1 MNLFELY
8 AVLSLD
14 NQGYKDSLNESESV
28 TQSVGSKIQ
37 SVLGKLVTLEAIE
50 KAGSALVSLTKTC
63 VENYGEYEQ
72 LVGGVETLFGAGGQS
87 LEEYAKS
94 AGKATD
100 EVKSEY
106 DALISAQDA
115 VIANANEA
123 YKTAQIS
130 ANDYMETVTSFS
142 ASLLQSLDGD
152 TTKSAEYADRAIV
165 DMADNANK
173 MGTAM
178 ESIQNAYQGFAK
190 QNYTM
195 LDNLKLG
202 YGGTKEEMQRLISD
216 ASKMTDVQKELGV
229 TVDASS
235 LSFANIV
242 NAISVMQE
250 NMGIAGTSA
259 KEATTTI
266 QGSFTMLQSAWTNL
280 ATAMAD
286 PSADI
291 GTALNQ
297 VIESATAF
305 AGNVVP
311 AIASAVPAIVSGL
324 TSLFDTAVTEL
335 PGLISSILPTILTSV
350 QTLVL
355 NIVDRLPEALKTILG
370 VLPSIL
376 QTVASTI
383 VEAIPMLIE
392 SLTEMLPT
400 LTESLADICNQLADG
415 LPEQLP
421 VFIENILTLI
431 QGLADSLAE
440 NASILIEAGLQLIM
454 ALAEGLINALPT
466 LIEQVPTIITTL
478 ANIINDNAPKIL
490 QAGIQLI
497 VMLAKGIV
505 EAIPT
510 LVENIPQIIEAI
522 VAVWSAMDWI
532 SLGKNAIKG
541 MKDGVLN
548 MVEEV
553 RTAGG
558 TIKDTIVNVLQA
570 LPSKLLEIGKG
581 GIKGMINGFK
591 NMLSSLVGTAGSLM
605 AQLVTKFKSF
615 SLVDVGKNLI
625 QGLIN
630 GVGSMAGALLNYMGN
645 LMSSAIDKVKGIFG
659 VHSPSKV
666 FAQIGEYLV
675 DGFNV
680 GLDTLDVDK
689 STSGFNDV
697 IDNIS
702 DLQSGRMTVATASLI
717 GQQVE
722 ESGSISSD
730 ALTAILDK
738 LDSLGKMQIVLDT
751 GAFVGQT
758 VNAYDTALGKLYTK
772 QARYV

>member
-106 DALISAQDA
+106 NALISAQDA
-115 VIANANEA
+115 VIANADKA

-250 NMGIAGTSA
+250 KMGIAGTSA

-266 QGSFTMLQSAWTNL
+266 QGSFTMMQSAWTNL
-280 ATAMAD
+280 TTAMAD
-286 PSADI
+286 PSQDI

-305 AGNVVP
+305 ASNVIP
-311 AIASAVPAIVSGL
+311 AITSAVPAIVSGL

-335 PGLISSILPTILTSV
+335 PNLISSILPIVLTSV

-355 NIVDRLPEALKTILG
+355 NIVDRLPEMLQTILG

-392 SLTEMLPT
+392 SLTEMVPM
-400 LTESLADICNQLADG
+400 LTESLTGICTQLAEG
-415 LPEQLP
+415 LPAQIP
-421 VFIENILTLI
+421 VFIANVLTLI
-431 QGLADSLAE
+431 QNLANAIAE
-440 NASILIEAGLQLIM
+440 NAPI
-454 ALAEGLINALPT
+454 
-466 LIEQVPTIITTL
+466 
-478 ANIINDNAPKIL
+478 IL

-497 VMLAKGIV
+497 MALAQGLINALPTIIEQLPTIITTMANVINDNAPTILESGVQLLIMLVQGLI

-510 LVENIPQIIEAI
+510 LIENIPQIIEAF
-522 VAVWSAMDWI
+522 VAVWSAFNWMD
-532 SLGKNAIKG
+532 LGKNVITG
-541 MKDGVLN
+541 MKNGIIG
-548 MVEEV
+548 MVEAM
-553 RTAGG
+553 RSASG
-558 TIKDTIVNVLQA
+558 TIKENIVNVLKA

-581 GIKGMINGFK
+581 GISGIITGFK
-591 NMLSSLVGTAGSLM
+591 NMLSSLLNTVTNLM
-605 AQLVTKFKSF
+605 IDVLFNFSQF
-615 SLVDVGKNLI
+615 SLLDVGKNLI
-625 QGLIN
+625 QGLID
-630 GVGSMAGALLNYMGN
+630 GVGAMAGALLHYVGD
-645 LMSSAIDKVKGIFG
+645 LMNSVISKVKGIFG

-666 FAQIGEYLV
+666 FARIGEYLV
-675 DGFNV
+675 EGFNI
-680 GLDTLDVDK
+680 GLDTLDVSK
-689 STSGFNDV
+689 ATSGFNDV

-702 DLQSGRMTVATASLI
+702 DLENGKVDIGPAKSGITQIINVNREVATADELARAVRI
-717 GQQVE
+717 
-722 ESGSISSD
+722 ESKYG
-730 ALTAILDK
+730 LMK
-738 LDSLGKMQIVLDT
+738 GV
-751 GAFVGQT
+751 AFG
-758 VNAYDTALGKLYTK
+758 
-772 QARYV
+772 